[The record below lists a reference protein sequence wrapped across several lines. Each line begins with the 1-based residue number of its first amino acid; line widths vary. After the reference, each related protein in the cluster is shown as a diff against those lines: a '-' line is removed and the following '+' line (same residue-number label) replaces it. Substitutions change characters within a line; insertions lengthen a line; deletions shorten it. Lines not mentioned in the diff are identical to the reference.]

1 VIRYP
6 TRPSLPLTA
15 ETDPDDTSEVDVD
28 GIYRSQWHTMVRLAV
43 LLVHDLPSAEDAVQD
58 AFVALHRNHTRLDD
72 PDAAIGYLRIAVINR
87 CRSLIRRRAVARRHI
102 AAIGMNAGAAAP
114 EADTAIDEQ
123 MMAAIRTLPR
133 RTQEVIV
140 LRYWADLS
148 ETQIADAL
156 GVSTGTVKST
166 ASRGLARLREMLGDA
181 P

>member
-1 VIRYP
+1 
-6 TRPSLPLTA
+6 
-15 ETDPDDTSEVDVD
+15 
-28 GIYRSQWHTMVRLAV
+28 
-43 LLVHDLPSAEDAVQD
+43 
-58 AFVALHRNHTRLDD
+58 
-72 PDAAIGYLRIAVINR
+72 
-87 CRSLIRRRAVARRHI
+87 
-102 AAIGMNAGAAAP
+102 MNADAAAP